1 MDKRELEGLEKIGE
15 GKCATIYRKSN
26 IVYKILKENS
36 DSRSFYSKEMLQKL
50 VGIKSSLC
58 VFPNEIL
65 EDENGDLI
73 GYSMDF
79 VQGLK
84 ISDALSQLSFEQL
97 GTAIKNLKLGIQEI
111 SEQGIIFEDLHCDN
125 IMWNKGNQS
134 FQIIDTDFFKKIE
147 NVPDL
152 NEVNYKKFT
161 NQIISLIEWK
171 IRRYGRTENQEIQPF
186 YNICE
191 DFYNQFGKPIS
202 INEYLSDL
210 MSIME
215 RDFGKKFN
223 NLNDIE
229 IALQKKQDEVEEQ
242 QYLEQLANDLTIKQ
256 KFIRFLAQSTY
267 IRKLPFLNS
276 VLDRIISMLPI
287 GVSEII
293 NNPNNAIS
301 FKDIQESEALLEE
314 QHTKDMSEEVQQPYQ
329 EDKEENMEN
338 QNRPQT
344 LLDSAVIATEKKT
357 RTGAINIASQL
368 IRSTLIK
375 NAKCLI
381 EPDEKYNTK

>member
-171 IRRYGRTENQEIQPF
+171 IRRYGR
-186 YNICE
+186 
-191 DFYNQFGKPIS
+191 K
-202 INEYLSDL
+202 
-210 MSIME
+210 
-215 RDFGKKFN
+215 
-223 NLNDIE
+223 
-229 IALQKKQDEVEEQ
+229 IA
-242 QYLEQLANDLTIKQ
+242 I
-256 KFIRFLAQSTY
+256 
-267 IRKLPFLNS
+267 
-276 VLDRIISMLPI
+276 
-287 GVSEII
+287 
-293 NNPNNAIS
+293 
-301 FKDIQESEALLEE
+301 FK
-314 QHTKDMSEEVQQPYQ
+314 
-329 EDKEENMEN
+329 
-338 QNRPQT
+338 
-344 LLDSAVIATEKKT
+344 
-357 RTGAINIASQL
+357 
-368 IRSTLIK
+368 
-375 NAKCLI
+375 
-381 EPDEKYNTK
+381 

>member
-15 GKCATIYRKSN
+15 GKCATIYRKGN

-191 DFYNQFGKPIS
+191 DFYNQYGKPIS

-256 KFIRFLAQSTY
+256 KVIRFLAQSTY

-287 GVSEII
+287 GVREII

-338 QNRPQT
+338 HNGPQT

-375 NAKCLI
+375 KAKCLI
-381 EPDEKYNTK
+381 KPDEKYNTK